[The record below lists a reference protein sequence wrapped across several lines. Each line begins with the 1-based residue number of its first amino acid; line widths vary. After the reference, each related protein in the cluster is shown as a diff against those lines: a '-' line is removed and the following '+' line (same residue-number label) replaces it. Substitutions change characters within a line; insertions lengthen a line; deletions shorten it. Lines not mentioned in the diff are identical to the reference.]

1 MNRRSSRT
9 TKRRKISKRAKRAKR
24 LFTGFICALII
35 CVSGSAFLVSAQGLS
50 DHDTHTYYKSI
61 EIQKGDTLWD
71 IARQTKPADCGS
83 TAEYVQVL
91 KDMNRLGS
99 DDIQSGQH
107 LIVAC
112 NMWSVYFIFRY
123 QYTSPCIDILTPS
136 SRYGRYSRTSVEQQ
150 LYWLSF
156 THFNLYD
163 KYWFFQKIWTKTQ
176 DSVIIYRW
184 YGVQPAATANSCL
197 KGL

>member
-9 TKRRKISKRAKRAKR
+9 TNRRKISKRAKRAKR

-99 DDIQSGQH
+99 DDIQSGRH

-112 NMWSVYFIFRY
+112 NMWSIYFIFRY

-136 SRYGRYSRTSVEQQ
+136 KAGTAVIPGHLWNSSCSGSPLHISIYTTNTDFSKRYGQKRRIQ
-150 LYWLSF
+150 L
-156 THFNLYD
+156 
-163 KYWFFQKIWTKTQ
+163 
-176 DSVIIYRW
+176 
-184 YGVQPAATANSCL
+184 
-197 KGL
+197 

>member
-9 TKRRKISKRAKRAKR
+9 TQRRKILKRAKRAKR

-61 EIQKGDTLWD
+61 EIRKGDTLWD
-71 IARQTKPADCGS
+71 IAKQTKPADFGS

-99 DDIQSGQH
+99 DDIQSGRH
-107 LIVAC
+107 LIVAY
-112 NMWSVYFIFRY
+112 NMWYVI
-123 QYTSPCIDILTPS
+123 CILYIQVSIYIPMYWYINPIK
-136 SRYGRYSRTSVEQQ
+136 SRYGRYSRTSAEQQ
-150 LYWLSF
+150 LYRLSF
-156 THFNLYD
+156 IYFNLYD
-163 KYWFFQKIWTKTQ
+163 KYWFFQKI
-176 DSVIIYRW
+176 
-184 YGVQPAATANSCL
+184 
-197 KGL
+197 

>member
-9 TKRRKISKRAKRAKR
+9 TQHRKLSKRAKRAKR

-61 EIQKGDTLWD
+61 EIRKGDTLWD
-71 IARQTKPADCGS
+71 IAKQTKPADCGS

-99 DDIQSGQH
+99 DDIQSGRH
-107 LIVAC
+107 LIVAY
-112 NMWSVYFIFRY
+112 NM
-123 QYTSPCIDILTPS
+123 
-136 SRYGRYSRTSVEQQ
+136 
-150 LYWLSF
+150 
-156 THFNLYD
+156 
-163 KYWFFQKIWTKTQ
+163 
-176 DSVIIYRW
+176 
-184 YGVQPAATANSCL
+184 
-197 KGL
+197 

>member
-1 MNRRSSRT
+1 MFDFILTNICSGYIISNIEHLFREHLFESRYTCIQFYFSVLSGRSRWIFTKKERITMNRRSSRT
-9 TKRRKISKRAKRAKR
+9 TQRRKLSKRAKRAKR

-61 EIQKGDTLWD
+61 EIRKGDTLWD
-71 IARQTKPADCGS
+71 IAEQTKPADCGS

-99 DDIQSGQH
+99 DDIQSGRH

-112 NMWSVYFIFRY
+112 NM
-123 QYTSPCIDILTPS
+123 
-136 SRYGRYSRTSVEQQ
+136 
-150 LYWLSF
+150 
-156 THFNLYD
+156 
-163 KYWFFQKIWTKTQ
+163 
-176 DSVIIYRW
+176 
-184 YGVQPAATANSCL
+184 
-197 KGL
+197 